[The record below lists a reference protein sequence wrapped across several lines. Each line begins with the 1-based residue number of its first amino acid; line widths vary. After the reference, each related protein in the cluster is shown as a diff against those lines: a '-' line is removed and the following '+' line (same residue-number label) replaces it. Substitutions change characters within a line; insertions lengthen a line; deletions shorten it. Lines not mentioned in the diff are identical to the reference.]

1 MGIGT
6 DKKRW
11 KMRRSSKLL
20 LITMC
25 MALSVVLLPVA
36 ATASEV
42 NFVPDPSS
50 ALAGE
55 TTNVSIWLDS
65 TEGVFSFDAELHFDP
80 TVVNITDASVGDFPT
95 GFGMGHYG
103 NYVILGGVT
112 SDFNDKPAGHWLLAN
127 LTLEAKNAG
136 TSPLN
141 FNPSK
146 TYPGNQTGKR
156 VPATWNNGTFTC
168 TGPPAP
174 QPDWHQFQKDEV
186 NTGITNESAPVDN
199 AAKAWK
205 QFTHSAS
212 GMAAGIVVAPIV
224 ADGKVFVIDAKGYA
238 WAFDA
243 KSGEEIW
250 NQSLSCEGGQFQLAT
265 PAYADGKVFIST
277 NDGHVYAL
285 NPATGAVLWNNKIA
299 ETYDQLGTPVTY
311 AVADGKIYV
320 GSIKSDNGA
329 NDAGVYYCLNSNG
342 NLVWNRTS
350 TTGKGYYWS
359 GSAVVGDYL
368 VYGDLASVLTSVY
381 RDNGTLAD
389 EINITTDVPFNRSD
403 AGAIK
408 SSITYND
415 SFIYFTSEG
424 GYVWQVGFD
433 ESSGE
438 FTADGWSKK
447 IETSTS
453 TPAVHEGRVY
463 VGSGSWSVAGKLYCL
478 NASDGGEEW
487 NFEPNGGIKAS
498 PAISVQG
505 DDSYI
510 YFTTNCANSR
520 VYCVD
525 ENGNEMWNFT
535 TEEAGTSGGYI
546 LQGVAISDGYVY
558 FGNDGGYVYGLKE
571 APVLDWEQFHYDIA
585 NTGNSPSEA
594 PDDNTTKWI
603 SDNIGAVASSQAM
616 IVDDKVFVYGN
627 DHVVALSRASG
638 TELWNTS
645 IPGDTQGWGSWASPA
660 YDDDDLLFVSAGY
673 NLTKLNATTGV
684 KIQEFAFPDGGYTCN
699 GGPTIADGMVF
710 AGSGGSNY
718 YAFDKNDLN
727 TVLWNY
733 TVAGGANSVPAVADG
748 KVVFG
753 ELTWSGASDLYC
765 VDESTGDWIWNTTL
779 AGAVGGSAAIDA
791 ANNRVYVATFV
802 DYGSNTG
809 KLYALAFDTGV
820 IQWSADITYTDSTP
834 AIAGSYIYVSGST
847 NAPGVTYCFDSA
859 GVEQWNVS
867 CGSWTMS
874 PAVAD
879 GKLFTGKVGI
889 WGAKGISAF
898 DSTTGAPI
906 WSYADAGSSPSVSE
920 GMAVSIGSDGKVYA
934 FEEET
939 GVLELTA
946 ITVTPSTATLNITE
960 TQQFSATAKDQF
972 GNPMTGIVF
981 AWSSS
986 NETVGTVNDTGFFI
1000 ALATGTAMVNA
1011 TNGTIVGTAE
1021 VTVEEVVSQIFDT
1034 GAPANPYPSIAGTH
1048 NGTITPNKTIDVNK
1062 MFTYPCTGTGGH
1074 TEFAMIWND
1083 GTTGDCA
1090 VANWNG
1096 YIGDWHNISFNR
1108 TLTLQEGVVY
1118 NYTIRTG
1125 SYPQI
1130 HHTDALPTENG
1141 WINCTKFT
1149 DANGKSDDKWI
1160 PAIKLF
1166 YEE

>member
-1 MGIGT
+1 MKIGT
-6 DKKRW
+6 EEKGW
-11 KMRRSSKLL
+11 KMRRMVGTLL

-25 MALSVVLLPVA
+25 IATIAVLPV
-36 ATASEV
+36 TAVAPWEGYL
-42 NFVPDPSS
+42 VPQNSTGS
-50 ALAGE
+50 YGE
-55 TTNVSIWLDS
+55 DTAV
-65 TEGVFSFDAELHFDP
+65 ELWVTYNDTGLTYGAIAYQVDVHFDP
-80 TVVNITDASVGDFPT
+80 SCVNVTAADFSTSPFTAHMFTPYASSVVRILED
-95 GFGMGHYG
+95 
-103 NYVILGGVT
+103 NYATMSPLSSGT
-112 SDFNDKPAGHWLLAN
+112 YKMAT
-127 LTLEAKNAG
+127 LTFHGECLEACTCDIWFDTNVVSDTDG
-136 TSPLN
+136 
-141 FNPSK
+141 NPI
-146 TYPGNQTGKR
+146 TNVFT
-156 VPATWNNGTFTC
+156 NGPYTC
-168 TGPPAP
+168 VVPAP
-174 QPDWHQFQKDEV
+174 QPDWHQFQRDEV
-186 NTGITNESAPVDN
+186 NSGITNESAPVNN

-205 QFTHSAS
+205 SIFTHTDSWGMS
-212 GMAAGIVVAPIV
+212 GIDVAPIV
-224 ADGKVFVIDAKGYA
+224 AGGKVFVIDAQAYA

-243 KSGEEIW
+243 KTGAEIW
-250 NQSLSCEGGQFQLAT
+250 NQSLSCEGWQFQLAT
-265 PAYADGKVFIST
+265 PAYADEKVFFAT

-285 NPATGAVLWNNKIA
+285 NATTGVELWNKKIA
-299 ETYDQLGTPVTY
+299 DIYDQLGTPVTY
-311 AVADGKIYV
+311 AAADGKIYV
-320 GSIKSDNGA
+320 GSIKSDNGT
-329 NDAGVYYCLNSNG
+329 NDAGVYYCLDSDG

-359 GSAVVGDYL
+359 GSAVIGDYL

-381 RDNGTLAD
+381 RDNGTLVD
-389 EINITTDVPFNRSD
+389 EINITTDVPFNQSD

-408 SSITYND
+408 SSVAYND
-415 SFIYFTSEG
+415 SSVYFTSDG
-424 GYVWQVGFD
+424 GYAWQIGFD
-433 ESSGE
+433 ENSGE
-438 FTADGWSKK
+438 FIATEGWSRD
-447 IETSTS
+447 IGYSSS

-510 YFTTNCANSR
+510 YFTTNCDNSR
-520 VYCVD
+520 VYCID

-546 LQGVAISDGYVY
+546 LQGMAISDGYVY

-571 APVLDWEQFHYDIA
+571 APTLDWEQFHYDVA
-585 NTGNSPSEA
+585 NTGNSPATA
-594 PDDNTTKWI
+594 PDTNQTKWI
-603 SDNIGAVASSQAM
+603 TDDIGAVASSQAM

-627 DHVVALSRASG
+627 DHVVALTRPSG

-660 YDDDDLLFVSAGY
+660 YDDDMLFVSAGY
-673 NLTKLNATTGV
+673 NLTKLNATDGV
-684 KIQEFAFPDGGYTCN
+684 KIQEIAFPDGGYTCN
-699 GGPTIADGMVF
+699 GGPTVADGVVF

-718 YAFDKNDLN
+718 YAFDVSDLN

-733 TVAGGANSVPAVADG
+733 TVVGGANSVPAVADDR
-748 KVVFG
+748 VVFG

-779 AGAVGGSAAIDA
+779 VGAVGGSAAIDA

-834 AIAGSYIYVSGST
+834 AIADSYIYVSGGVY
-847 NAPGVTYCFDSA
+847 APGVTYCFDSA
-859 GVEQWNVS
+859 GIEQWNVS

-879 GKLFTGKVGI
+879 GKLFTGRVGI

-906 WSYADAGSSPSVSE
+906 WSYADAGSSPSVAESD
-920 GMAVSIGSDGKVYA
+920 GMVVSIGSDGKVYV
-934 FEEET
+934 FGEKE
-939 GVLELTA
+939 VL
-946 ITVTPSTATLNITE
+946 
-960 TQQFSATAKDQF
+960 Q
-972 GNPMTGIVF
+972 
-981 AWSSS
+981 
-986 NETVGTVNDTGFFI
+986 
-1000 ALATGTAMVNA
+1000 
-1011 TNGTIVGTAE
+1011 
-1021 VTVEEVVSQIFDT
+1021 FDT
-1034 GAPANPYPSIAGTH
+1034 CAPSNPYSSIAGMH

-1074 TEFAMIWND
+1074 TEFVKIWNETE
-1083 GTTGDCA
+1083 GECA

-1096 YIGDWHNISFNR
+1096 YQGDSHNIAFNT
-1108 TLTLQEGVVY
+1108 TLTLQKDVVY

-1130 HHTDALPTENG
+1130 HHTNALPTENG

-1149 DANGKSDDKWI
+1149 DANGREYNNWI